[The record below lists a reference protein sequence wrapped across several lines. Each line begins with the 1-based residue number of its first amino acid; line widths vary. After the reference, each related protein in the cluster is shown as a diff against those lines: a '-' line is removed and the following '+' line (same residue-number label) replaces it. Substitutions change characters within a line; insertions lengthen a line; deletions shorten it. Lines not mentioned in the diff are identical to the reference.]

1 MILAGA
7 AQADLLAAL
16 HAACFPQPDR
26 WNAASMQELLA
37 MPGCFA
43 CVAEDPSPV
52 GLALARV
59 AADEAELLTIGVL
72 AASRRRGVGQLLF
85 DEVVGE
91 AAGRGARRLFL
102 EVSVR
107 NVPALALYGRRGA
120 VEVGRRRGYYPDGA
134 DALILA
140 LPIAA
145 PVSGA

>member
-26 WNAASMQELLA
+26 WDAASMQALLA

-52 GLALARV
+52 GLALSRV

-72 AASRRRGVGQLLF
+72 PPSRRRGIAQRLI
-85 DEVVGE
+85 DDVVCE
-91 AAGRGARRLFL
+91 AAGRGAQRLFL

-107 NVPALALYGRRGA
+107 NVPALGLYRRLGA
-120 VEVGRRRGYYPDGA
+120 VEVGRRRRYYPDGG

-140 LPIAA
+140 LPIAV
-145 PVSGA
+145 PFSGA